1 MLLDLFQPFSGF
13 LICESSLFLCFL
25 YKLVCS
31 ISIVCELF
39 LFPMVT
45 SSQFELR
52 IFVKPSPMLDC

>member
-1 MLLDLFQPFSGF
+1 
-13 LICESSLFLCFL
+13 
-25 YKLVCS
+25 
-31 ISIVCELF
+31 LF